1 MQGRGVPDRS
11 GPETRLQRC
20 EVEKDGGPC
29 DSWPAFY
36 EHEGIKMCADC
47 DRAWRIQHGKW

>member
-47 DRAWRIQHGKW
+47 DRAWRIQHGEW